1 MGTIAIGGGFLFIGF
16 WLETIINRLDKKA
29 NVGTTI
35 IDAFHKK
42 ISIFEIIS
50 RDTLDSIRSSI
61 FKQLNGLS

>member
-1 MGTIAIGGGFLFIGF
+1 M
-16 WLETIINRLDKKA
+16 LEMEIVPDFVISVQYEVNEHNDKKIP
-29 NVGTTI
+29 TI

>member
-1 MGTIAIGGGFLFIGF
+1 MLEVEIVPNFTISVQYEVNEHNDKKIP
-16 WLETIINRLDKKA
+16 TIIG
-29 NVGTTI
+29 V
-35 IDAFHKK
+35 FHKK